1 MKKPN
6 NQFIEKILA
15 LIFGVLGV
23 IFIIVAVLLASH
35 SGRIART
42 YIKTT
47 AEITGFDIS
56 RRNTDDRY
64 SRRTAIKYEVEGQS
78 LEQLLNEYSSSM
90 YEGKIIPVLVNPE
103 DYYDVRTSTLLYLPA
118 IIFGV
123 VAIPF
128 LVVSIILIVVMVS
141 RNKRFSRIYEEGK
154 RITAEVTGG
163 RINRNYSVNNRHP
176 WRMECRYE
184 DTFSGEEHV
193 FLSGNVWFDPNQYI
207 GRPISVYIL
216 DGNFGNYYIDVDS
229 LGL

>member
-1 MKKPN
+1 MNNPK

-176 WRMECRYE
+176 WRLECRYE
-184 DTFSGEEHV
+184 DTFTGEEHV
-193 FLSGNVWFDPNQYI
+193 FKSGNVWFDPNQYI

-216 DGNFGNYYIDVDS
+216 DGNFSNYYIDVDS

>member
-193 FLSGNVWFDPNQYI
+193 FKSGNVWFDPNQYI

-216 DGNFGNYYIDVDS
+216 DGNFSNYYIDVDS

>member
-1 MKKPN
+1 MNKPK

-176 WRMECRYE
+176 WRLECRYE
-184 DTFSGEEHV
+184 DTFTGEEHV
-193 FLSGNVWFDPNQYI
+193 FKSGNVWFDPNQYI

-216 DGNFGNYYIDVDS
+216 DGNFSNYYIDVDS
-229 LGL
+229 LDL

>member
-90 YEGKIIPVLVNPE
+90 YEGKIITVLVNPE

-123 VAIPF
+123 VAAPF
-128 LVVSIILIVVMVS
+128 LVVAIILIVVIVS
-141 RNKRFSRIYEEGK
+141 RGKRFSRIYEEGK

-163 RINRNYSVNNRHP
+163 KINRNYSVNNRHP
-176 WRMECRYE
+176 WRLECRYE
-184 DTFSGEEHV
+184 DTFTGEEHV
-193 FLSGNVWFDPNQYI
+193 FMSGNVWFDPNQYL

-216 DGNFGNYYIDVDS
+216 DGNYSNYYIDVDS
-229 LGL
+229 LDL

>member
-15 LIFGVLGV
+15 LIFVVLGV

-90 YEGKIIPVLVNPE
+90 YEGKIITVLVNPE

-176 WRMECRYE
+176 WRLECRYE
-184 DTFSGEEHV
+184 DTFTGEEHV
-193 FLSGNVWFDPNQYI
+193 FKSGNVWFDPNQYI

-216 DGNFGNYYIDVDS
+216 DGNFSNYYIDVDS

>member
-1 MKKPN
+1 MNKPK

-176 WRMECRYE
+176 WRLECRYE
-184 DTFSGEEHV
+184 DTFTGEEHV
-193 FLSGNVWFDPNQYI
+193 FKSGNVWFDPNQYI

-216 DGNFGNYYIDVDS
+216 DGNFSNYYIDVDS

>member
-184 DTFSGEEHV
+184 DTFTGEEHV
-193 FLSGNVWFDPNQYI
+193 FKSGNVWFDPNQYI

-216 DGNFGNYYIDVDS
+216 DGNFSNYYIDVDS

>member
-1 MKKPN
+1 MNKPK

-176 WRMECRYE
+176 WRLECRYE
-184 DTFSGEEHV
+184 DTFTGEEHV
-193 FLSGNVWFDPNQYI
+193 FKSGNVWFDPNQYI

>member
-176 WRMECRYE
+176 GRLECRYE
-184 DTFSGEEHV
+184 DTFTGEEHV
-193 FLSGNVWFDPNQYI
+193 FKSGNVWFDPNQYI

-216 DGNFGNYYIDVDS
+216 DGNFSNYYIDVDS

>member
-47 AEITGFDIS
+47 AEITGFDITRS
-56 RRNTDDRY
+56 NTDSRY
-64 SRRTAIKYEVEGQS
+64 RRRTAVKYEVEGQS

-176 WRMECRYE
+176 WRLECRYE
-184 DTFSGEEHV
+184 DTFTGEEHV
-193 FLSGNVWFDPNQYI
+193 FKSGNVWFDPNQYI

-216 DGNFGNYYIDVDS
+216 DGNYSNYYIDVDS
-229 LGL
+229 LDL

>member
-193 FLSGNVWFDPNQYI
+193 FKSGNVWFDPNQYI

-216 DGNFGNYYIDVDS
+216 DGNFSNYYIDVDS
-229 LGL
+229 LDL

>member
-176 WRMECRYE
+176 WRLECRYE

-207 GRPISVYIL
+207 DRPISVYIL
-216 DGNFGNYYIDVDS
+216 DGNFSNYYIDVDS

>member
-1 MKKPN
+1 MNKPK

-193 FLSGNVWFDPNQYI
+193 FKSGNVWFDPNQYI

-216 DGNFGNYYIDVDS
+216 DGNFSNYYIDVDS

>member
-15 LIFGVLGV
+15 LILGVLGV

-176 WRMECRYE
+176 WRLECRYE
-184 DTFSGEEHV
+184 DTFTGEEHV
-193 FLSGNVWFDPNQYI
+193 FKSGNVWFDPNQYI

-216 DGNFGNYYIDVDS
+216 DGNFSNYYIDVDS

>member
-1 MKKPN
+1 MNKPK

-176 WRMECRYE
+176 WRLECRYE

-193 FLSGNVWFDPNQYI
+193 FKSGNVWFDPNQYI

-216 DGNFGNYYIDVDS
+216 DGNFSNYYIDVDS

>member
-1 MKKPN
+1 MNKPK

-176 WRMECRYE
+176 WRLECRYE
-184 DTFSGEEHV
+184 DTFTGEEHV
-193 FLSGNVWFDPNQYI
+193 FKSGNVWFDPNQYL

-216 DGNFGNYYIDVDS
+216 DGNFSNYYIDVDS
-229 LGL
+229 LDL

>member
-47 AEITGFDIS
+47 AEITGFDITRS
-56 RRNTDDRY
+56 NTDSRY
-64 SRRTAIKYEVEGQS
+64 RRRTAVKYEVEGQS

-163 RINRNYSVNNRHP
+163 RINRNWHP
-176 WRMECRYE
+176 
-184 DTFSGEEHV
+184 
-193 FLSGNVWFDPNQYI
+193 
-207 GRPISVYIL
+207 
-216 DGNFGNYYIDVDS
+216 
-229 LGL
+229 

>member
-128 LVVSIILIVVMVS
+128 LVLSIILIVVMVS

-176 WRMECRYE
+176 WRLECRYE

-193 FLSGNVWFDPNQYI
+193 FKSGNVWFDPNQYI

-216 DGNFGNYYIDVDS
+216 DGNFSNYYIDVDS

>member
-176 WRMECRYE
+176 WRLECRYE
-184 DTFSGEEHV
+184 DTFTGEEHV
-193 FLSGNVWFDPNQYI
+193 FKSGNVWFDPNQYI

-216 DGNFGNYYIDVDS
+216 DGNFSNYYIDVDS

>member
-15 LIFGVLGV
+15 LIFGVIGV

-176 WRMECRYE
+176 WRLECRYE

-193 FLSGNVWFDPNQYI
+193 FKSGNVWFDPNQYI

-216 DGNFGNYYIDVDS
+216 DGNFSNYYIDVDS

>member
-193 FLSGNVWFDPNQYI
+193 FKSGNVWFDPNQYI
-207 GRPISVYIL
+207 GRPISFYIL
-216 DGNFGNYYIDVDS
+216 DGNFSNYYIDVDS

>member
-193 FLSGNVWFDPNQYI
+193 FKSGNVWFDPNQYI

>member
-90 YEGKIIPVLVNPE
+90 YEGKIITVLVNPE

-193 FLSGNVWFDPNQYI
+193 FKSGNVWFDPNQYL

-216 DGNFGNYYIDVDS
+216 DGNYSNYYIDVDS
-229 LGL
+229 LDL

>member
-1 MKKPN
+1 MNKPK

-103 DYYDVRTSTLLYLPA
+103 DYYDVRTSTLMYLPA

-193 FLSGNVWFDPNQYI
+193 FKSGNVWFDPNQYI

-216 DGNFGNYYIDVDS
+216 DGNFSNYYIDVDS

>member
-1 MKKPN
+1 MNKPK

-90 YEGKIIPVLVNPE
+90 YEGKIITVLVNPE

-176 WRMECRYE
+176 WRLECRYE
-184 DTFSGEEHV
+184 DTFTGEEHV
-193 FLSGNVWFDPNQYI
+193 FMSGNVWFDPNQYI

-216 DGNFGNYYIDVDS
+216 DGNFSNYYIDVDS

>member
-90 YEGKIIPVLVNPE
+90 YEGKIITVLVNPE

-176 WRMECRYE
+176 WRLECRYE

-193 FLSGNVWFDPNQYI
+193 FKSGNVWFDPNQYI

-216 DGNFGNYYIDVDS
+216 DGNFSNYYIDVDS

>member
-78 LEQLLNEYSSSM
+78 LEQLLNEYCSSM
-90 YEGKIIPVLVNPE
+90 YEGKIITVLVNPE

-193 FLSGNVWFDPNQYI
+193 FKSGNVWFDPNQYI

-216 DGNFGNYYIDVDS
+216 DGNFSNYYIDVDS

>member
-176 WRMECRYE
+176 WRLECRYE

-193 FLSGNVWFDPNQYI
+193 FKSGNVWFDPNQYI

-216 DGNFGNYYIDVDS
+216 DGNFSNYYIDVDS
-229 LGL
+229 LDL

>member
-90 YEGKIIPVLVNPE
+90 YEGKIITVLVNPE

-176 WRMECRYE
+176 WRLECRYE
-184 DTFSGEEHV
+184 DTFTGEEHV
-193 FLSGNVWFDPNQYI
+193 FKSGNVWFDPNQYI

-216 DGNFGNYYIDVDS
+216 DGNFSNYYIDVDS

>member
-1 MKKPN
+1 MNKPK

-184 DTFSGEEHV
+184 DTFLGEEHV
-193 FLSGNVWFDPNQYI
+193 FKSGNVWFDPNQYI

-216 DGNFGNYYIDVDS
+216 DGNFSNYYIDVDS

>member
-103 DYYDVRTSTLLYLPA
+103 DYYDVRTSTLMYLPA

-193 FLSGNVWFDPNQYI
+193 FKSGNVWFDPNQYI

-216 DGNFGNYYIDVDS
+216 DGNFSNYYIDVDS

>member
-176 WRMECRYE
+176 WRLECRYE

-193 FLSGNVWFDPNQYI
+193 FKSGNVWFDPNQYI

-216 DGNFGNYYIDVDS
+216 DGNFSNYYIDVDS

>member
-1 MKKPN
+1 MNKPK

-90 YEGKIIPVLVNPE
+90 YEGKIITVLVNPE

-176 WRMECRYE
+176 WRLECRYE

-193 FLSGNVWFDPNQYI
+193 FKSGNVWFDPNQYI

-216 DGNFGNYYIDVDS
+216 DGNFSNYYIDVDS

>member
-176 WRMECRYE
+176 WRLECRYE
-184 DTFSGEEHV
+184 DTFTGEEHV

-216 DGNFGNYYIDVDS
+216 DGNFSNYYIDVDS

>member
-90 YEGKIIPVLVNPE
+90 YEGKIITVLVNPE

-176 WRMECRYE
+176 WRLECRYE
-184 DTFSGEEHV
+184 DTFTGEEHV

-216 DGNFGNYYIDVDS
+216 DGNFSNYYIDVDS

>member
-1 MKKPN
+1 MNKPK

-47 AEITGFDIS
+47 AEITGFDITRS
-56 RRNTDDRY
+56 NTDSRY
-64 SRRTAIKYEVEGQS
+64 RRRTAVKYEVEGQS

-193 FLSGNVWFDPNQYI
+193 FKSGNVWFDPNQYI

-216 DGNFGNYYIDVDS
+216 DGNFSNYYIDVDS

>member
-193 FLSGNVWFDPNQYI
+193 FKSGNVWFDPNQYI

-216 DGNFGNYYIDVDS
+216 DGNYSNYYIDVDS
-229 LGL
+229 LDL